1 MSDCKVIVLFIQKPE
16 CKETATRWLSP
27 SLTSLTE
34 VHTDLG
40 KLP

>member
-1 MSDCKVIVLFIQKPE
+1 MSDCKVIVLFISETRMQGNCHKVVKPF
-16 CKETATRWLSP
+16 
-27 SLTSLTE
+27 LTSLTE